1 MGLQFILGK
10 ESADKKQAI
19 YQKISRIM
27 AEEPDANIFVLVPEH
42 AKFEAEMSILDKL
55 WELNGFKGQDMMGSM
70 NLQTFS
76 FSRLAWYL
84 LKKSPIFQQ
93 QQLTEAGLSML
104 VRKIL
109 LEKENDLV
117 LFRREAN
124 KEGFIQQLTDLFL
137 ELRSGRIEEEDLKGI
152 LAKQDDSSNGT
163 DFQLKLEELT
173 ALYHAFNAALL
184 DKYLEKETILEALAG
199 VIATMDMQDT
209 YIFIDGYYR
218 FTARELQIVTTL
230 LRAAKQVT
238 ITLALDKA
246 YVSEPPAM
254 HQLFYTAGSTYHML
268 YHLARGMGVHVM
280 KDEWI
285 AKDTDGYGAGIL
297 RLEEYWIASS
307 DVNGNK
313 LQDSFALTEEQQEN
327 IQIWGCETKQAE
339 VFHVANHIKKLV
351 AEEGYRYKDILILAR
366 TVEEYETIVK
376 PIFDQSGMDVF
387 YDKADAMKHHPFM
400 DFIDA
405 LFRIRQ
411 NYWRYPDI
419 MRLLRT
425 ELLTPAAH
433 GNPEA
438 LEATLKEILQFREK
452 VDVTEN
458 VLLAYGYEGNS
469 WMSKQDWY
477 FATFAD
483 ENGNANQSAEDKKM
497 QETANEVRNFLKD
510 LLIPFYQKMVKA
522 KTGREAATVLYHFL
536 IAAKVDKQMIFWRDE
551 ALAQEDLTLARQ
563 QEQIWKVFLNL
574 LDEYVEL
581 LGDSPFNAAA
591 FHEILLTGFQNATF
605 SLVPPS
611 IDQVV
616 FSSIEG
622 ARFEPSKVV
631 FLMGMTQDHLPA
643 QKETKSLLT
652 QEDREQLSGSLS
664 EEKYLHPTTA
674 ESMAAEPYVAYQAFL
689 SGTEKVIFSYPMSS
703 EDSKKS
709 PKLSPYVSRIANAL
723 NIPVVVK
730 PQDIADA
737 GDTTAFLGTK
747 EQNVSQLVHLLRK
760 QRSTNETIP
769 TLWKYILAY
778 IAKDPETK
786 AIMQQVFASLWHKNV
801 PSKLTAPVAEQLY
814 GKDLYLSVSQLE
826 RYFEDPYSHFLQYGL
841 KLKERA
847 KYELSAA
854 GTGEF
859 FHEALEQIV
868 NQLKSKLIDTDNLTE
883 ETVQHI
889 ADEVLKILYGKEK
902 YTILSTSNRMAFIR
916 DQLGETIQKMAWV
929 INQHGKRTALKNVR
943 TEAVFGQMGGE
954 AMLEGLHMPLKNGG
968 TLHIRGKIDRI
979 DLVNAGN
986 ENYLTILDYKSSAH
1000 SFNFSDAYYG
1010 LAMQMITYLDV
1021 ALSNADK
1028 LLAGKTLPAGAFYL
1042 HVKNPFIKQNSFL
1055 TLEEYQQTII
1065 SDYKLKGLL
1074 LSDPAVLDT
1083 IDPAVES
1090 GQSSEVFPFNKLKG
1104 GNLGKKNELIT
1115 LDEFNRLIGKN
1126 RANMVEAGEKILSG
1140 DLKLDPIKDRPYT
1153 PSVSGPYRAISQFD
1167 NTLPENRYRKYI
1179 KLSKEEVLAKIKE
1192 EQDKEQ
1198 DKNQDEQHEPN
1209 GANHLNEE
1217 TKQEGDE
1224 R

>member
-19 YQKISRIM
+19 YGRISRIM
-27 AEEPDANIFVLVPEH
+27 TEEPDADIFVLVPEH
-42 AKFEAEMSILDKL
+42 AKFEAEMSILDNL
-55 WELNGFKGQDMMGSM
+55 WDLGDFKGQDMIGSM

-84 LKKSPIFQQ
+84 LKKSPIFQR

-109 LEKENDLV
+109 LEKEQDLI

-137 ELRSGRIEEEDLKGI
+137 ELRSGRIEEGDL
-152 LAKQDDSSNGT
+152 LEMLSKQEDSSNGT

-173 ALYHAFNAALL
+173 TLYHAFNEALL
-184 DKYLEKETILEALAG
+184 DKYLEKEVILEALAG
-199 VIATMDMQDT
+199 VIESLDMQHT
-209 YIFIDGYYR
+209 YIFIDGFYR

-230 LRAAKQVT
+230 LRSAKQVT

-246 YVSEPPAM
+246 YVSEAPAM

-268 YHLARGMGVHVM
+268 YHLARGMGVPVM
-280 KDEWI
+280 KDHWI
-285 AKDTDGYGAGIL
+285 AKDTDGYCDGIL

-307 DVNGNK
+307 EVNGNK
-313 LQDSFALTEEQQEN
+313 LQDSFALTEEQRAS

-351 AEEGYRYKDILILAR
+351 AEENYRYKDILILAR

-376 PIFDQSGMDVF
+376 PIFDQTGMDVF

-405 LFRIRQ
+405 LFRIRRHH
-411 NYWRYPDI
+411 WRYPDI

-425 ELLTPAAH
+425 ELVTPVTHEKA
-433 GNPEA
+433 ED
-438 LEATLKEILQFREK
+438 LQATLAAVLQFREK

-458 VLLAYGYEGNS
+458 VMLAYGFEGNR
-469 WMSKQDWY
+469 WITKEDWY
-477 FATFAD
+477 FARFKD
-483 ENGNANQSAEDKKM
+483 EDGNDQQSPEDKLIWENAND
-497 QETANEVRNFLKD
+497 VRNFLKD
-510 LLIPFYQKMVKA
+510 LLLPFHQKMAKA
-522 KTGREAATVLYHFL
+522 KTGREAATLLYNFL
-536 IAAKVDKQMIFWRDE
+536 VAAKVDRQMIFWRDLSLE
-551 ALAQEDLTLARQ
+551 QEKLTEARQ

-591 FHEILLTGFQNATF
+591 FHEILMTGFQNATF

-643 QKETKSLLT
+643 QKESKSLLT
-652 QEDREQLSGSLS
+652 QEDREKISGSLNDNS
-664 EEKYLHPTTA
+664 NNSNNEEKYLHPTTA

-689 SGTEKVIFSYPMSS
+689 SGTDKLIFSYPMSS

-709 PKLSPYVSRIANAL
+709 PKLSPYVARIAAAL
-723 NIPVVVK
+723 DIPVVVK

-737 GDTTAFLGTK
+737 EDTTAFLGTK
-747 EQNVSQLVHLLRK
+747 EQNISQLVHLLRQ
-760 QRSTNETIP
+760 QRTTKEPIP

-778 IAKDPETK
+778 ISKVPDANR
-786 AIMQQVFASLWHKNV
+786 IMRQVFTSLWHKNV
-801 PSKLTAPVAEQLY
+801 PSKLTAPVAEKLY
-814 GKDLYLSVSQLE
+814 GKELYLSVSQLE

-847 KYELSAA
+847 KYELSPA

-859 FHEALEQIV
+859 FHEALELIV
-868 NQLKSKLIDTDNLTE
+868 NQLKSRLIDTDNLSE

-889 ADEVLKILYGKEK
+889 ADAVLQDLYGKEK
-902 YTILSTSNRMAFIR
+902 YTILSTSNRMGFIR
-916 DQLGETIQKMAWV
+916 EQLGETIQKMAWV
-929 INQHGKRTALKNVR
+929 INQHGRRTALRNIR
-943 TEAVFGQMGGE
+943 TEAVFGQMRDA
-954 AMLEGLHMPLKNGG
+954 AMLDGLHMPLNNGG

-979 DLVNAGN
+979 DLVNSGS

-1021 ALSNADK
+1021 ALLNADK

-1042 HVKNPFIKQNSFL
+1042 HIKNPFIKQNNFL

-1074 LSDPAVLDT
+1074 LNDPAVLDT

-1090 GQSSEVFPFNKLKG
+1090 GQSSQVFPFNKLKG
-1104 GNLGKKNELIT
+1104 GNLGKKNELIS
-1115 LDEFNRLIGKN
+1115 LDDFQRLINKN

-1167 NTLPENRYRKYI
+1167 NTLPENRYRKYV
-1179 KLSKEEVLAKIKE
+1179 KLSKEDVLAKIKE
-1192 EQDKEQ
+1192 EMQDGQE
-1198 DKNQDEQHEPN
+1198 DIN
-1209 GANHLNEE
+1209 
-1217 TKQEGDE
+1217 QEGDE
-1224 R
+1224 A

>member
-19 YQKISRIM
+19 YERISGIM
-27 AEEPDANIFVLVPEH
+27 TEEPDAEVFVLVPEH
-42 AKFEAEMSILDKL
+42 AKFEAEMSILEKL
-55 WELNGFKGQDMMGSM
+55 WQFEAFREQDMMGSM

-93 QQLTEAGLSML
+93 QQLSEAGLSML

-109 LEKENDLV
+109 MEKEQELI

-124 KEGFIQQLTDLFL
+124 KEGFIKQLTDLFL
-137 ELRSGRIEEEDLKGI
+137 ELRSGRIEEEDLQGI
-152 LAKQDDSSNGT
+152 LANHAESGNEA
-163 DFQLKLEELT
+163 DFQLKLTELKE
-173 ALYHAFNAALL
+173 LYQAFNEALL
-184 DKYLEKETILEALAG
+184 DKYLEKEVILEALAG
-199 VIATMDMQDT
+199 VIETLDMQNT
-209 YIFIDGYYR
+209 YVFIDGFYR

-230 LRAAKQVT
+230 LRSAKQVT

-254 HQLFYTAGSTYHML
+254 HQLFYTAGSTYHTL
-268 YHLARGMGVHVM
+268 YHLARSLRVQIM
-280 KDEWI
+280 KDHWV
-285 AKDTDGYGAGIL
+285 AKDTDGYKDAL
-297 RLEEYWIASS
+297 LTLENYWIAST
-307 DVNGNK
+307 DATANK
-313 LQDSFALTEEQQEN
+313 VQGSFELTAAQKED
-327 IQIWGCETKQAE
+327 IRIWGCETKQAE
-339 VFHVANHIKKLV
+339 VFHVANEIKKLV
-351 AEEGYRYKDILILAR
+351 AEDGYRYKDILILAR

-376 PIFDQSGMDVF
+376 PIFDKDGMDVF

-405 LFRIRQ
+405 LFRIRRHH
-411 NYWRYPDI
+411 WRYPDI

-425 ELLTPAAH
+425 ELLMPPA
-433 GNPEA
+433 NPDNPQA
-438 LEATLKEILQFREK
+438 LEETAAAVLRFREQ
-452 VDVTEN
+452 VDVIEN

-469 WMSKQDWY
+469 WLSKDDWY
-477 FATFAD
+477 FATFRD
-483 ENGNANQSAEDKKM
+483 ENGNSNQSPEDRRM
-497 QETANEVRNFLKD
+497 QDTSNEVRNYLRD
-510 LLIPFYQKMVKA
+510 LLLPFFQKMAKA
-522 KTGREAATVLYHFL
+522 KTGREAARNLYNFL
-536 IAAKVDKQMIFWRDE
+536 IAAKVDKQMLFWRDE
-551 ALAQEDLTLARQ
+551 ALAQGDLIQARQ

-574 LDEYVEL
+574 LDEYVEI
-581 LGDSPFNAAA
+581 LGDSPFQAAA

-622 ARFEPSKVV
+622 ARFEPAKVV

-643 QKETKSLLT
+643 QKENKSLLT
-652 QEDREQLSGSLS
+652 EEDRERLSGSLNNN

-689 SGTEKVIFSYPMSS
+689 SGTEKLIFSYPMSAD
-703 EDSKKS
+703 DSKKS
-709 PKLSPYVSRIANAL
+709 PKISPYVSRVANAL
-723 NIPVVVK
+723 QIPVEIK
-730 PQDIADA
+730 HQDIADA
-737 GDTTAFLGTK
+737 EDTTAFLGSK
-747 EQNVSQLVHLLRK
+747 QQNISQLVHLLRH
-760 QRSTNETIP
+760 QRATNEPVP

-778 IAKDPETK
+778 ISKDPQAK
-786 AIMQQVFASLWHKNV
+786 RIMQRVFASLWHKNV

-868 NQLKSKLIDTDNLTE
+868 NQLKSKLIDTADLSE
-883 ETVQHI
+883 EMVKQI
-889 ADEVLKILYGKEK
+889 ADAVLQNIYGNDK
-902 YTILSTSNRMAFIR
+902 YKILSTSNRMAFIR

-929 INQHGKRTALKNVR
+929 LNQHSRRTALKNIR
-943 TEAVFGQMGGE
+943 TEAVFGQLGGE
-954 AMLEGLHMPLKNGG
+954 QMLDGLDMPLNNGG

-979 DLVNAGN
+979 DLVNAGE

-1021 ALSNADK
+1021 ALLNADK

-1042 HVKNPFIKQNSFL
+1042 HVKNPFIKQNSFM
-1055 TLEEYQQTII
+1055 TLEDYQKTII
-1065 SDYKLKGLL
+1065 TDYKLKGLL
-1074 LSDPAVLDT
+1074 LNDTAVLDL

-1090 GQSSEVFPFNKLKG
+1090 GQASEIFTFKKLKA
-1104 GNLGKKNELIT
+1104 GNLGKNDDLIT
-1115 LDEFNRLIGKN
+1115 LDDFNHLIAKN

-1140 DLKLDPIKDRPYT
+1140 DLKLDPIKERPYT
-1153 PSVSGPYRAISQFD
+1153 PTVSGPYRAISQFD

-1179 KLSKEEVLAKIKE
+1179 KLTKEDVLSKIKQELDENNQESNEEGE
-1192 EQDKEQ
+1192 EQ
-1198 DKNQDEQHEPN
+1198 
-1209 GANHLNEE
+1209 
-1217 TKQEGDE
+1217 
-1224 R
+1224 